1 MNVAVGV
8 AELWLQAFILLRVL
22 QRGDGRTRAVEEVTA
37 VGSGGRRM

>member
-8 AELWLQAFILLRVL
+8 AELWLQAFIQLRVL
-22 QRGDGRTRAVEEVTA
+22 QRGDGRTRAVEEVTT